1 MRTSTR
7 VTSSSRGGNSSCF
20 IIIEVVFLFAVELC
34 IDAFL
39 NSLAQV
45 ALMLSRR
52 NGSRSRYGYESK
64 TATSAATTKVA
75 TKTTKTVT
83 KLMLML
89 MMEEKR
95 KKKKKT
101 RVSWKKERRKR
112 EKMMKEEK

>member
-89 MMEEKR
+89 MMMMMEEKRKKR
-95 KKKKKT
+95 KKKKKKGMI
-101 RVSWKKERRKR
+101 RVA
-112 EKMMKEEK
+112 